1 MPQKLTEFLNS
12 QSWLFP
18 VIVIIAV
25 LVANRLMH
33 WLLSARLRHVRP
45 YKAVWR
51 HAVMSALD
59 APARAL
65 IWLMGVA
72 LVKQK
77 FFPQGVQILVDRFY
91 APTMGVLTIRVF
103 AWFLLRLVEQ
113 SRHNYMAYI
122 EHREQDIDR
131 TAVDAVSK
139 LAWAVILVFGSIS
152 ILQQL
157 KVPLASLLAF
167 GGAAGIAVGFAAQT
181 LVANLFG
188 GLTVYAGRIFKI
200 GEDIILSNPKL
211 AGTVQQIGWSATREI
226 GRGSVRERVGQY

>member
-91 APTMGVLTIRVF
+91 APTMGVLTRSEEHTSELQSLMRISYAVF
-103 AWFLLRLVEQ
+103 C
-113 SRHNYMAYI
+113 
-122 EHREQDIDR
+122 
-131 TAVDAVSK
+131 
-139 LAWAVILVFGSIS
+139 
-152 ILQQL
+152 L
-157 KVPLASLLAF
+157 K
-167 GGAAGIAVGFAAQT
+167 
-181 LVANLFG
+181 
-188 GLTVYAGRIFKI
+188 K
-200 GEDIILSNPKL
+200 KK
-211 AGTVQQIGWSATREI
+211 
-226 GRGSVRERVGQY
+226 